1 MHGGNSLLKD
11 QVSTVVAYAAHY
23 TFIDSLMDGEQFNYT
38 EGPEYYLL
46 ELSAIPF
53 GMMNDLYGWTGGIGE
68 PNIHYGALYGMN
80 ARLPNGPGLQVIA
93 LLHEQRKKC
102 LSQTMQLFRELKIGP
117 GLQVIE
123 SVWHLW
129 DALGIS
135 EYDM

>member
-1 MHGGNSLLKD
+1 MHGGNSLPKG

-53 GMMNDLYGWTGGIGE
+53 GMMNDLYGWTSGIGE

-93 LLHEQRKKC
+93 PLMSKERNVFGKPCKFFRK
-102 LSQTMQLFRELKIGP
+102 LKIGP

-129 DALGIS
+129 DALVIS